1 MNEENKNQIERLE
14 DIINDL
20 QEMKEILQ
28 GVCDRTW
35 TNENLYQ
42 TVVIAANALYARNEE
57 IRRLKA
63 ELAAALLQWM

>member
-1 MNEENKNQIERLE
+1 MNEENKNQIEMLE
-14 DIINDL
+14 DILNDL

>member
-1 MNEENKNQIERLE
+1 MSEENKNQIEMLE
-14 DIINDL
+14 DILNDL